1 MRDEENAEIFSLG
14 HLRNIGNFPKTYLK
28 KYKKV
33 TDSEWARTNLKPT
46 RNLRTLTDEEY
57 RLVKPSLYQ
66 EYINKVKENF
76 GIDIIIP

>member
-1 MRDEENAEIFSLG
+1 MPTAGGSWSYKE
-14 HLRNIGNFPKTYLK
+14 KYLK

-46 RNLRTLTDEEY
+46 RNLRTLTDQEY
-57 RLVKPSLYQ
+57 HLVKPSLYQ